1 MQKMKEN
8 REGYE
13 RLADR
18 AVRLLAAV
26 ANTIT
31 KASPEKMKG
40 MEGNVLRLLMC
51 VMNAFDLTRRPDA
64 PVKHAS
70 EDPVGYGDTPQILIW
85 LHRKADEACAR
96 QRQERCARVSGSRRT
111 KGTRGRARPR
121 GGRVRRMHSAPSTP
135 SHCAHIICQVTSSIR
150 VEIVLEDVR
159 ALAMSLTKRLEEI
172 NNNISR
178 DAMNGV

>member
-40 MEGNVLRLLMC
+40 MEGNLLRLLMC
-51 VMNAFDLTRRPDA
+51 VTNLINPTRRPNA
-64 PVKHAS
+64 P
-70 EDPVGYGDTPQILIW
+70 
-85 LHRKADEACAR
+85 
-96 QRQERCARVSGSRRT
+96 
-111 KGTRGRARPR
+111 
-121 GGRVRRMHSAPSTP
+121 
-135 SHCAHIICQVTSSIR
+135 
-150 VEIVLEDVR
+150 
-159 ALAMSLTKRLEEI
+159 
-172 NNNISR
+172 
-178 DAMNGV
+178 

>member
-13 RLADR
+13 RLVDR

-31 KASPEKMKG
+31 KANPEKMKG

-51 VMNAFDLTRRPDA
+51 VMNAFDPTRRPDA

-70 EDPVGYGDTPQILIW
+70 EDPVDYGDTP
-85 LHRKADEACAR
+85 
-96 QRQERCARVSGSRRT
+96 
-111 KGTRGRARPR
+111 
-121 GGRVRRMHSAPSTP
+121 
-135 SHCAHIICQVTSSIR
+135 
-150 VEIVLEDVR
+150 
-159 ALAMSLTKRLEEI
+159 
-172 NNNISR
+172 
-178 DAMNGV
+178 